1 MASIEKRV
9 RNDKV
14 SYRARYR
21 GPSGRQR
28 VRPSV
33 ARSMRRSIWP

>member
-14 SYRARYR
+14 SYRAIGTRAA
-21 GPSGRQR
+21 GSAS
-28 VRPSV
+28 RPSV
-33 ARSMRRSIWP
+33 ARSTPRSTWP